1 MEDFRDIKADLSEL
15 PLQHTA
21 PSSKWRRQGNA
32 VVKAIIVT
40 ILFAFGSVV
49 LFHLIDPSSRVKWSW
64 TWSME
69 EEMES
74 KTSKDQSQY
83 LLGVGKADITGCTQL
98 FLLYKLCAN
107 NDTDR

>member
-1 MEDFRDIKADLSEL
+1 
-15 PLQHTA
+15 
-21 PSSKWRRQGNA
+21 
-32 VVKAIIVT
+32 
-40 ILFAFGSVV
+40 
-49 LFHLIDPSSRVKWSW
+49 
-64 TWSME
+64 
-69 EEMES
+69 MES